1 MIFLFPYRASILG
14 VRAQLSLFPR
24 LVMCQHPNIHSM
36 RLSMRVVTSVGAE
49 QPGSSLV
56 VELNQKESYQP
67 LSARLESTL
76 ATAKTL
82 PKV

>member
-14 VRAQLSLFPR
+14 VRAQLSLFLR